1 MEAMKPRHAAALAL
15 VGWYLMMPPW
25 RPTVD
30 VSAPLSR
37 WAPFNGWT
45 TVGCIWSDYRKCYEA
60 YTAEETEDL
69 ADCQQLQTRLKYAVI
84 HRYRKNWWGDK
95 SGPEDQRMDPSWK
108 MMEVMADHSQCIEDD
123 DQRLRGNLRYR
134 GN

>member
-84 HRYRKNWWGDK
+84 TSLSEELVGGQVWPRGPTHGPIVENDGGYGRPLPMHRG
-95 SGPEDQRMDPSWK
+95 
-108 MMEVMADHSQCIEDD
+108 
-123 DQRLRGNLRYR
+123 
-134 GN
+134 